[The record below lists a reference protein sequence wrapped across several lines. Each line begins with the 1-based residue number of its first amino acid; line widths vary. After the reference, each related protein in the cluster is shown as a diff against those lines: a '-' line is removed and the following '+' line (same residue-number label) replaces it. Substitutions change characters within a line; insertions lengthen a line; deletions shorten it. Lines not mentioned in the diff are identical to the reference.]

1 MSKQSLSQDTLAKI
15 SRALQSKN
23 KIEAV
28 RIYREATGQ
37 SLRDAKNAV
46 EALMSNGGEGLAKIT
61 SEERNVQD
69 EILDAIFDN
78 RTLDAVK
85 LYHESTGKNLRE
97 SIAFIRDLKDQLK
110 TEAPDQFQPESG
122 GCLGI
127 LIVALGLTLWSALVA

>member
-15 SRALQSKN
+15 SRALKLEN

-28 RIYREATGQ
+28 SIYREATGQ
-37 SLRDAKNAV
+37 SLLNSKNAV
-46 EALMSNGGEGLAKIT
+46 EALMSNAGEGLAGIT
-61 SEERNVQD
+61 NEERSVQD

-85 LYHESTGKNLRE
+85 LYHESNGRNLRE

-110 TEAPDQFQPESG
+110 NEAPDQFKPGSG

-127 LIVALGLTLWSALVA
+127 LIAVLGLTLWSALVA